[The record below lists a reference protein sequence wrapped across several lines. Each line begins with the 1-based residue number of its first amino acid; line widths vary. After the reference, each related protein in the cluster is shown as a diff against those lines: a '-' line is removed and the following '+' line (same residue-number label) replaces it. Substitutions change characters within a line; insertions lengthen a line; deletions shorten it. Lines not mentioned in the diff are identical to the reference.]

1 MNTALVVC
9 AHEQRRVLDGK
20 KDSECK
26 RRVKVVFESPEM
38 RRYGVYEETVYGEL
52 VAMIGEIPEVEGKST
67 SKRDVF
73 RNFLGKIHQRTK

>member
-9 AHEQRRVLDGK
+9 AHEQRRFLDGK
-20 KDSECK
+20 KDSEWK

-52 VAMIGEIPEVEGKST
+52 VAMIGEIPEVESTLKREASKS
-67 SKRDVF
+67 
-73 RNFLGKIHQRTK
+73 FLDNIYKRTK